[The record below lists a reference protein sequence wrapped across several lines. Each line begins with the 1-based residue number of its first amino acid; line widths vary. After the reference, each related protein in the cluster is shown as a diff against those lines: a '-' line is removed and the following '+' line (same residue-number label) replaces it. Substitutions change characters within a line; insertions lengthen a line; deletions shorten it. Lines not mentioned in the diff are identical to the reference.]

1 MPDDVEISDNNT
13 FECVIPVS
21 KEETKSISFGSDI
34 TDLDITKPEKQK
46 VTISD

>member
-1 MPDDVEISDNNT
+1 MVLLVHVASTNVPFTSE
-13 FECVIPVS
+13 S